1 MHDSSIDLTDLKA
14 HIDIM
19 RFCKTKQAEYADMME
34 RSRAAIEEALGDN
47 EIGTLEGEPAVRWGH
62 QKVNRLNQ
70 KALKAERP
78 EIVAEYTE
86 ASTQRRFEIL

>member
-1 MHDSSIDLTDLKA
+1 MSTPIDHVRA
-14 HIDIM
+14 HVDIL
-19 RFCKTKQAEYADMME
+19 RACKRKQSELNEMVE
-34 RSRAAIEEALGDN
+34 RSRAAVEEALGEN
-47 EIGTLEGEPAVRWGH
+47 EFGTVDGEPAIRWGH

-86 ASTQRRFEIL
+86 ASEQRRFEVL

>member
-1 MHDSSIDLTDLKA
+1 MSISLDHIKA
-14 HIDIM
+14 HVDILK
-19 RFCKTKQAEYADMME
+19 FVAAKEAELKEMKE
-34 RSRAAIEEALGDN
+34 RSRAAVEEALGEN
-47 EIGTLEGEPAVRWGH
+47 EIGTVDGEPVVRWGH

-86 ASTQRRFEIL
+86 ANTQRRFELI

>member
-1 MHDSSIDLTDLKA
+1 MSIALDHIRAHVDILKFVA
-14 HIDIM
+14 S
-19 RFCKTKQAEYADMME
+19 KEAELKEMKE
-34 RSRAAIEEALGDN
+34 RSRAAVEEALGEN
-47 EIGTLEGEPAVRWGH
+47 EIGTVDGEPVVRWGH

-86 ASTQRRFEIL
+86 ATSQRRFEIL

>member
-1 MHDSSIDLTDLKA
+1 MSVSLDHIKA
-14 HIDIM
+14 HIDILT
-19 RFCKTKQAEYADMME
+19 FVATKEAELKEMKD
-34 RSRAAIEEALGDN
+34 RSRAAVEEALGTE
-47 EIGTLEGEPAVRWGH
+47 EIGTVDGEPVVRWKH

-86 ASTQRRFEIL
+86 ASEQRRFELL

>member
-1 MHDSSIDLTDLKA
+1 MKLDELKA
-14 HIDIM
+14 HIDILK
-19 RFCKTKQAEYADMME
+19 FCKTKQAELAEMVE
-34 RSRAAIEEALGDN
+34 RSRAAIEEVLGDE
-47 EIGTLEGEPAVRWGH
+47 EIGTIEGEPVVRWTH

-86 ASTQRRFEIL
+86 ASTQRRFEVL